1 MGEAVVK
8 TGYLAGAKSGV
19 DARKSLNTGGLR
31 AISCHRVKA
40 SISNTFNILQVAGDC
55 QRTPND
61 LEDQYIAGDFAGDG
75 IRVRPN

>member
-1 MGEAVVK
+1 M
-8 TGYLAGAKSGV
+8 
-19 DARKSLNTGGLR
+19 
-31 AISCHRVKA
+31 HRVKA

-61 LEDQYIAGDFAGDG
+61 LEDEYIAGDFAGDG